1 MEMQSKKRPA
11 VKGHPVQQ
19 LLDIAAIREDTVIL
33 KDGSLRAVLAVSSIN
48 FSLKSQDE
56 QQALISAYA
65 QFLNSLDHPLQIVIQ
80 SRRLNIEEYLGRLKA
95 SEKTQTNELL
105 RAQITDYLA
114 FVKELVELGE
124 IMSKRFF
131 LVVPYSPVSDKR
143 KGFWSRFMEVLNP
156 LTLLQLKEGRFQV
169 HKESLARRVG
179 SVQSGLSGI
188 GLSVQM
194 LDTQALVELYYRAYN
209 PDVADLEKLQEVGKL
224 RLEETYS

>member
-11 VKGHPVQQ
+11 VKGLPVQQ
-19 LLDIAAIREDTVIL
+19 LLDIAAIREDAVIL

-80 SRRLNIEEYLGRLKA
+80 SRRLNIGEYLGRLKVA
-95 SEKTQTNELL
+95 EKAQTNDLL

-114 FVKELVELGE
+114 FVGELVELGE

-131 LVVPYSPVSDKR
+131 VTVPYSPISDKR
-143 KGFWSRFMEVLNP
+143 KGFWSRLTEALNP
-156 LTLLQLKEGRFQV
+156 LSLFQLKEGRFAA
-169 HKESLARRVG
+169 HKEALMRRVG

-188 GLSVQM
+188 GLHIQI

-209 PDVADLEKLQEVGKL
+209 PDMADLQKVQELGKL